1 MCSRTIKG
9 SYDVVV
15 IGSGI
20 SGLTTACILG
30 RLGKKVLVLEQH
42 DRAGGCLHTFNEGG
56 YRFSSGNHYI
66 GEFDKTSIKLIE
78 VCGSSVQKQEGT
90 IETFIRDGEKK
101 VISDR
106 QSWKEVMGCEPGK
119 VERMADTMWWIAF
132 VKLAPDWLSY
142 LAWCFVCAFYSSSF
156 TQYDVWMNGSGWC
169 QMQEGDVGCKPIA
182 MVGAAVS
189 RHYMDGLSKLS
200 DKFVYECC
208 KTIKSQSGSVVVNKR
223 VKSIRD
229 NGVIL
234 GDDVFVPAKQ
244 IVSSIGA
251 LGTCAIADLPQL
263 ESVVTGLGQSVL
275 HGFVFVGLQ
284 CSRKEAAIP
293 CGVIWISENERYLFV
308 SSDEQEGKLAV
319 HLVSEDMDTDAMKS
333 LFYKYYPNAQNF
345 EKYSDDASHYSVN
358 KYLGRHASYGLSC
371 RDKRFN
377 TYANVRTLRP
387 NTSLPN
393 LYLTGQDVL
402 MPGIVSALTTAM
414 MTSRQV
420 MGITLMDTVR
430 GNDIMDIL

>member
-1 MCSRTIKG
+1 
-9 SYDVVV
+9 
-15 IGSGI
+15 
-20 SGLTTACILG
+20 
-30 RLGKKVLVLEQH
+30 
-42 DRAGGCLHTFNEGG
+42 
-56 YRFSSGNHYI
+56 
-66 GEFDKTSIKLIE
+66 
-78 VCGSSVQKQEGT
+78 
-90 IETFIRDGEKK
+90 
-101 VISDR
+101 
-106 QSWKEVMGCEPGK
+106 
-119 VERMADTMWWIAF
+119 
-132 VKLAPDWLSY
+132 
-142 LAWCFVCAFYSSSF
+142 
-156 TQYDVWMNGSGWC
+156 
-169 QMQEGDVGCKPIA
+169 MQEGDVGCKPIA

-275 HGFVFVGLQ
+275 HEFVFVGLQ

-293 CGVIWISENERYLFV
+293 CGVIWISENEHYLFV

-319 HLVSEDMDTDAMKS
+319 HLVSEDMGTDAMKS

-371 RDKRFN
+371 RAKRFN

-387 NTSLPN
+387 NTALPN

-414 MTSRQV
+414 MTCRQV

-430 GNDIMDIL
+430 GNDIMDII